1 MNMIYLKK
9 ILVICTAVLSVT
21 CGSKLAFAGDNP
33 FIGEV
38 RFVGFNFAP
47 RGWAKCDG
55 QLLAIS
61 SNQALFSILG
71 TIYGGNG
78 RTTFALPDM
87 RGRTPVHEGNG
98 PGLTPYR
105 LGQKT
110 GTEQIFLNT
119 TQLPSHSH
127 TANASRQSAR
137 TTDATNGALARTR
150 SNLKIYDN
158 SAPNETLKNTTLG
171 NTGNGQGMNNMQPY
185 NTMNCIIALTG
196 IFPSRS

>member
-1 MNMIYLKK
+1 MKYYQK
-9 ILVICTAVLSVT
+9 ILVIFTAVLSIT
-21 CGSKLAFAGDNP
+21 CGSKLAFAGSDP

-38 RFVGFNFAP
+38 RFVGFSFAP
-47 RGWAKCDG
+47 RGWAQCNG
-55 QLLAIS
+55 QILAIN
-61 SNQALFSILG
+61 SNEALFSILG
-71 TIYGGNG
+71 TTYGGDG

-87 RGRTPVHEGNG
+87 RGRTPVHEGSA

-110 GTEQIFLNT
+110 GTEQTLLST

-127 TANASRQSAR
+127 VANASRQSAR

-158 SAPNETLKNTTLG
+158 SAPNHTLKNTTVG
-171 NTGNGQGMNNMQPY
+171 SSGTGQGMNNMQPY

-196 IFPSRS
+196 IYPSRS

>member
-1 MNMIYLKK
+1 MKNYQR
-9 ILVICTAVLSVT
+9 ILIIFTAVLSIT
-21 CGSKLAFAGDNP
+21 FGNKLAYAGSDP

-38 RFVGFNFAP
+38 RFVGFDFAP

-55 QLLAIS
+55 QLLAVS
-61 SNQALFSILG
+61 DNEALFSIIG
-71 TIYGGNG
+71 TIYGGDG

-98 PGLTPYR
+98 PGLTTYR

-110 GTEQIFLNT
+110 GTEQTFVST
-119 TQLPSHSH
+119 AQLPSHSH

-137 TTDATNGALARTR
+137 TTDATDGALARTR

-158 SAPNETLKNTTLG
+158 SAPNHTLKNTTVG
-171 NTGNGQGMNNMQPY
+171 STGGTQGMNNMQPY

-196 IFPSRS
+196 IYPSRS